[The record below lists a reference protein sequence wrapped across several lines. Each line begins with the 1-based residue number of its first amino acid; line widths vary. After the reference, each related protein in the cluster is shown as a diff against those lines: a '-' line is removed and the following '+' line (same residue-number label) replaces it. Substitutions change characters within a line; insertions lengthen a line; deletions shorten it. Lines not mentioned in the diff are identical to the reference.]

1 MVSLG
6 TQAEEIWHLAF
17 SQTAEFFSEIE
28 RFRSLLAA
36 FLRRHD
42 LRQSVRVYVMML
54 ALCALVAK
62 AQEKLPLRLMT
73 TTPMPGFTG
82 DFDHFGLDRKG
93 NRLFLAAEEHKTVE
107 VFDLRTGKRIHSIE
121 GFGQPLMMVYLPE
134 SNQLVV
140 TDGGDSAVHLVDCKK
155 YKIIKTIRLGEG
167 VDHGVLNPVNK
178 YYYVESGGGSS
189 APTHVLSIIDT
200 KSFKHVGDIAGL
212 PGSSNEGMVIDR
224 AGKNLYV
231 NLTGTDEVGVVDLD
245 MRQLVARWHLPDAH
259 VAHPIVLDEPNH
271 RLFIATRKPAQF
283 IIFNTDTGKVV
294 ASLPC
299 VGVNSDM
306 SFDVSRKRIY
316 VTGSEMASVF
326 EQRDADHY
334 QHIAEVPTAYRAK
347 SSIFVPELKRL
358 YIAVSGKGK
367 PDAKLELQIYEVQ

>member
-1 MVSLG
+1 MRQLLKICTMMV
-6 TQAEEIWHLAF
+6 
-17 SQTAEFFSEIE
+17 
-28 RFRSLLAA
+28 
-36 FLRRHD
+36 
-42 LRQSVRVYVMML
+42 
-54 ALCALVAK
+54 ALCALAVK
-62 AQEKLPLRLMT
+62 AQEKLPLKLIA

-82 DFDHFGLDRKG
+82 DFDHFGLDLKG

-107 VFDLRTGKRIHSIE
+107 VFDLRTGGRIHSIQ

-134 SNQLVV
+134 SNHLVV
-140 TDGGDSAVHLVDCKK
+140 TDGGDSAVQLVDCKQ
-155 YKIIKTIRLGEG
+155 YKIVKTIKLGQG

-200 KSFKHVGDIAGL
+200 KSFEHIGDVTGL

-224 AGKNLYV
+224 AGKKLYV

-245 MRQLVARWHLPDAH
+245 TRQLVAKWPLPNAH
-259 VAHPIVLDEPNH
+259 AAHAIVFDEHNH
-271 RLFIATRKPAQF
+271 RIFIATRHPAQF
-283 IIFNTDTGKVV
+283 IVLNTDTGKVV
-294 ASLPC
+294 TSLPC

-316 VTGSEMASVF
+316 VTGSEAASVF

-347 SSIFVPELKRL
+347 SSIFVPDLKRL
-358 YIAVSGKGK
+358 YVAVSGKGK
-367 PDAKLELQIYEVQ
+367 PDAKLELQIYQVQ